1 MAIPSVN
8 VIGPK
13 KVYPPD
19 VELVRNNYVE
29 ANRRLHGGNFAD
41 LPIGKV
47 DDAQTGLPLNWFRR
61 VATFYPEFMFA
72 QRPEVTI
79 RNNERFTEALV
90 NLLRPVWPVL
100 QHANV
105 DMLRY
110 GTGVVASDPMDPN
123 LMRRYELDA
132 WYEVVNAQGIVEA
145 DILMD
150 VRGSVLSENAT
161 IDMIVYPISGLSA
174 EAPSW
179 RQFTYEGKQLGVQ
192 RNTFTLPNRDYSRRQ
207 VVPFN
212 GNVDAVSIFD
222 DMRPGVTEISRAL
235 TGMAAALKRNQR
247 PHLVGPEGMLETDD
261 KGNAQLN
268 PDGMFLPVQPGDAN
282 PEYLQY
288 DSAEQS
294 VSIDLET
301 HTDTMLT
308 FAGLTNMLF
317 SPESHSG
324 GLPSGVALRRLLL
337 PFFSRLDYYAQV
349 NNSAIEKIV
358 GVLLANGG
366 ANGGE
371 IPQVSQGDIEVVWQ
385 YDKVLEDP
393 AVNEPG
399 RFEDRST

>member
-282 PEYLQY
+282 PNTCNMTAPN
-288 DSAEQS
+288 SPS
-294 VSIDLET
+294 P
-301 HTDTMLT
+301 LT
-308 FAGLTNMLF
+308 WKPTPIRC
-317 SPESHSG
+317 SP
-324 GLPSGVALRRLLL
+324 LR
-337 PFFSRLDYYAQV
+337 A
-349 NNSAIEKIV
+349 
-358 GVLLANGG
+358 
-366 ANGGE
+366 
-371 IPQVSQGDIEVVWQ
+371 
-385 YDKVLEDP
+385 
-393 AVNEPG
+393 
-399 RFEDRST
+399 